1 MHQYADR
8 MDHIPKTLPDFES
21 AGAVWVSATDVLRKI
36 TKADCRAGRATEPL
50 QWFPKV
56 ANDEVGM
63 AINTPEYFELE
74 NVVLEFGQR
83 PCTLEDIEERFLP
96 AWENVISAF
105 SGAFNINN
113 NEDHFTELALKLYF
127 DLCRP
132 EMNWKDNTGMYPQG
146 RPIGLRSHRNLQI
159 S

>member
-1 MHQYADR
+1 M
-8 MDHIPKTLPDFES
+8 PDFES

-96 AWENVISAF
+96 AWENVISVF

-113 NEDHFTELALKLYF
+113 NEDYFSELALKLYF

-146 RPIGLRSHRNLQI
+146 RPVGLRSHRNLQI

>member
-1 MHQYADR
+1 

-74 NVVLEFGQR
+74 NVATTHCFALFA
-83 PCTLEDIEERFLP
+83 RFLHFH
-96 AWENVISAF
+96 EN
-105 SGAFNINN
+105 N
-113 NEDHFTELALKLYF
+113 DLKV
-127 DLCRP
+127 P
-132 EMNWKDNTGMYPQG
+132 E
-146 RPIGLRSHRNLQI
+146 RSKNGPKKVPKAQI
-159 S
+159 LPL